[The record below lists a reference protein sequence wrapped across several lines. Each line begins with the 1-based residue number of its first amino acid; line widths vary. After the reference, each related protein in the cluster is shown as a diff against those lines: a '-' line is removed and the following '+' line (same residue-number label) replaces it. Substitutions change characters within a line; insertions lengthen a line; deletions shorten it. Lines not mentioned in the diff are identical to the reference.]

1 MKNFFRYFPSSD
13 KGAQWGL
20 NVLSVGCTRVM
31 PNAVY
36 PESNHPSHHYF
47 TWETGRVLQ
56 EYTLIYVVNGNGS
69 LETESVKENI
79 IEGSIFMIFPNE
91 RHRYKPNKE
100 IGWDEY
106 WISFNGD
113 YIDGLIN
120 NNLFLKKSP
129 LSHLGLNEKVL
140 HLFADVV
147 NAAKDENKGYESVIS
162 SATIHILG
170 MLYAFNQ
177 QKHNDNESLAEL
189 TVKKAKIFFREKLL
203 DVTDSKAIAD
213 ELQVGYSW
221 FRKVFK
227 ESTGISPGQYFI
239 QLKIQKAKELLGNS
253 QYAIKEVAYILK
265 FESPFYFSKL
275 FKQKTGFTPLQFRSM
290 VLKKINP
297 ETLR

>member
-13 KGAQWGL
+13 KGAHWGL
-20 NVLSVGCTRVM
+20 NVLSVGCTRVL

-56 EYTLIYVVNGNGS
+56 EYTLIYVVNGSGF
-69 LETESVKENI
+69 LETESVKEI
-79 IEGSIFMIFPNE
+79 ILDGSIFMIFPNE

-100 IGWDEY
+100 TGWDEY

-113 YIDGLIN
+113 YMDSLIN
-120 NNLFLKKSP
+120 SNLFLKKSP
-129 LSHLGLNEKVL
+129 LSHLGLNEKIL

-147 NAAKDENKGYESVIS
+147 NAAKDENNGYEAVIS

-177 QKHNDNESLAEL
+177 QQHNDNESLTEH
-189 TVKKAKIFFREKLL
+189 TVKKAKILFREKLL
-203 DVTDSKAIAD
+203 EVTDPKAIAD

-253 QYAIKEVAYILK
+253 QHAIKEVAYILK

-275 FKQKTGFTPLQFRSM
+275 FKQKTGFTPLQFRNM
-290 VLKKINP
+290 VFKNY
-297 ETLR
+297 R